1 MINKFGKFT
10 RQNAEAGNTTVIALV
25 ISAAALAGIS
35 QMLDSSVLTR
45 KNIAAQDVNNQ
56 EKDTPRSAAVIAKS
70 LISRPASVESNLAAF
85 WVSDGIRDHKD
96 RLPYIYPS
104 PYVAGLSGAAAARP
118 TGTAIF
124 KSSVTTGYAGLP
136 FDASTVNS
144 DSIVKVLS
152 LDSGRSTNSNFETV
166 LTNPNYAVSNA
177 DFPTVVQRTQSRVTY
192 QLIDC
197 EKEGQKST
205 TFTGYYCVFAAI
217 ESDTYTKDSSG
228 TFTKSTKVNKGGV
241 SLGLLPVPP
250 APVCSSVT
258 TNLDSSGKIAA
269 GGSMQITVKASG
281 VAVGYRVAVLAN
293 GLEIGSVDSG
303 TGMKA
308 YNWNTLGA
316 ADASETILFDTTPIQ
331 SKMSASTTLTTAASL
346 TGVDGTV
353 VNCPNE
359 VSLKIN
365 NPNANP
371 NDKPTC
377 ELRPVQ
383 ADKFYTACTR
393 EAQASG
399 LMVKITSPTIP
410 IDGNPVV
417 TKYHDLTSGFPTLS
431 WRPIDKSNLSKGYPC
446 TDGPCLWGPAYDEDV
461 LLPGLYEVKITS
473 ASGKSNTCSAY
484 VYGAYD
490 TGYRCNA
497 SYSEQKIGDSLRKVG
512 TDLGMTIPAG
522 PKTVAAE
529 VATHQKLCSMV
540 GMKVGYADVYGS
552 EMRPGYSSCGDNSHL
567 LWNNAQGKF
576 IVTNACNYYWTGG
589 LICN

>member
-45 KNIAAQDVNNQ
+45 KNIAAQDVNSQ

-152 LDSGRSTNSNFETV
+152 LDSGRSTNSNFENV

-205 TFTGYYCVFAAI
+205 TFTGYYCVNATI

-250 APVCSSVT
+250 APVCGSVVST
-258 TNLDSSGKIAA
+258 SNASGKIPA
-269 GGSMQITVKASG
+269 GGTITTTVSATG
-281 VAVGYRVAVLAN
+281 VALGYTISYLAN
-293 GLEIGSVDSG
+293 GTEFASQSSTANTRTALEWNDVGTTATKTFSFDTSSVKSTMPDGTSYTAVVTLTAVDGSKVTCRPSPSLQIQNQSLCSVSNQVGIQGWG
-303 TGMKA
+303 TGVVNYIEKLYDSTQTPDADSCINKA
-308 YNWNTLGA
+308 PAYTGCIQNFDIITLPTDATQISLNASHFFVDDYNPNIYINGLKVYDAQPDGGFSGLKRVTKDLSTILKAGKNKVYLGA
-316 ADASETILFDTTPIQ
+316 QNIYAPTNYWSINFR
-331 SKMSASTTLTTAASL
+331 
-346 TGVDGTV
+346 VDGT
-353 VNCPNE
+353 
-359 VSLKIN
+359 
-365 NPNANP
+365 
-371 NDKPTC
+371 
-377 ELRPVQ
+377 
-383 ADKFYTACTR
+383 Y
-393 EAQASG
+393 
-399 LMVKITSPTIP
+399 
-410 IDGNPVV
+410 
-417 TKYHDLTSGFPTLS
+417 
-431 WRPIDKSNLSKGYPC
+431 
-446 TDGPCLWGPAYDEDV
+446 
-461 LLPGLYEVKITS
+461 
-473 ASGKSNTCSAY
+473 KSNTCSH
-484 VYGAYD
+484 
-490 TGYRCNA
+490 
-497 SYSEQKIGDSLRKVG
+497 QF
-512 TDLGMTIPAG
+512 
-522 PKTVAAE
+522 KT
-529 VATHQKLCSMV
+529 
-540 GMKVGYADVYGS
+540 
-552 EMRPGYSSCGDNSHL
+552 
-567 LWNNAQGKF
+567 
-576 IVTNACNYYWTGG
+576 YYWNGSTLQWYTNYAADYGDPSRVG
-589 LICN
+589 P

>member
-85 WVSDGIRDHKD
+85 WVSDGIRDNKD

-136 FDASTVNS
+136 FDASTVNT

-228 TFTKSTKVNKGGV
+228 TFTKSATVNKGGV

-250 APVCSSVT
+250 APVCGSVT
-258 TNLDSSGKIAA
+258 SSSNGSGKIVA
-269 GGSMQITVKASG
+269 GQTITTTVSVTG
-281 VAVGYRVAVLAN
+281 VALGYRLSYLAN
-293 GLEIGSVDSG
+293 GGEFASQSSTGNPYTALEWNDVGTTATKTFSFDTSSVKSKMPDGTAFTAQITLVAVDGSKVTCKSPSTQTLSIQNASLCSVSVQAGVHGYIFGAPSYVEKLYDSTQSPDPLACVNKAPAYSGCKVATDMITLPNDASQISLTASIFFVDDSNANIYING
-303 TGMKA
+303 LKVYRAQTDGDFNTVKRVSKDLSTIVKA
-308 YNWNTLGA
+308 GKNTVYLGA
-316 ADASETILFDTTPIQ
+316 QNNISYWSVNFKVEGTYRATTCDHRIMTWYWNGSSGSWYTNLAPIRQ
-331 SKMSASTTLTTAASL
+331 
-346 TGVDGTV
+346 
-353 VNCPNE
+353 
-359 VSLKIN
+359 
-365 NPNANP
+365 
-371 NDKPTC
+371 
-377 ELRPVQ
+377 
-383 ADKFYTACTR
+383 
-393 EAQASG
+393 
-399 LMVKITSPTIP
+399 
-410 IDGNPVV
+410 
-417 TKYHDLTSGFPTLS
+417 
-431 WRPIDKSNLSKGYPC
+431 
-446 TDGPCLWGPAYDEDV
+446 
-461 LLPGLYEVKITS
+461 
-473 ASGKSNTCSAY
+473 
-484 VYGAYD
+484 
-490 TGYRCNA
+490 
-497 SYSEQKIGDSLRKVG
+497 
-512 TDLGMTIPAG
+512 
-522 PKTVAAE
+522 
-529 VATHQKLCSMV
+529 
-540 GMKVGYADVYGS
+540 
-552 EMRPGYSSCGDNSHL
+552 
-567 LWNNAQGKF
+567 
-576 IVTNACNYYWTGG
+576 
-589 LICN
+589 